1 MFIDDKLV
9 KFLNLISFF
18 LLHFIIAIIIVG
30 KISKMNSLYYGVL
43 LTFIYLFNYFLIYLF
58 IYLFIYFLI
67 NFKVSAEMTSFSLD
81 DEG

>member
-30 KISKMNSLYYGVL
+30 KISKMNLLYYGVL
-43 LTFIYLFNYFLIYLF
+43 WTLLCIYLF
-58 IYLFIYFLI
+58 IYLFIF
-67 NFKVSAEMTSFSLD
+67 
-81 DEG
+81 